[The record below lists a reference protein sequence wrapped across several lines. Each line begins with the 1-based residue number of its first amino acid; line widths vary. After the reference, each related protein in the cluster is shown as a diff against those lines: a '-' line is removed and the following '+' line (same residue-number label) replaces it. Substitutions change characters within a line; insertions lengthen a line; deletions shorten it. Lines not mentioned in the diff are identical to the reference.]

1 VTVLVDSANWP
12 WRGRMWAHLVSDTSF
27 DELHE
32 FASKIGIPRR
42 AFQGDHY
49 DIPDDL
55 RAYAVSVGATP
66 VGSKELVARISRAGL
81 RLRKGTR
88 SPQ

>member
-1 VTVLVDSANWP
+1 MTILVDAANWQ
-12 WRGRMWAHLVSDTSF
+12 WRGRMWAHLVSDVSF

-32 FASKIGIPRR
+32 FAAKLGIPRR

-49 DIPDDL
+49 DIPEDL
-55 RAYAVSVGATP
+55 RAYAVTVGAESI
-66 VGSKELVARISRAGL
+66 GSKELVARISRAGL

-88 SPQ
+88 SPH